1 MAGAGVTTPTAA
13 RATLPVLRALLD
25 QARRKDFASGVL
37 GVRAR
42 PEWSGAPAFTHADV
56 PVRVIGS
63 AAIATLS
70 FAVQIDAGHGSFSA
84 ILVRVA
90 IVASFFVAGFTMK
103 AAFMRLRGGKVKG
116 DRISLGEWLASPARA
131 TGLWRWKNAWGEPS
145 TSAARQRYMVLLYV
159 IALAQSDPRVGKR
172 PLRWRRGLPVTLRYE
187 LSTGLLPEAF
197 AAGEGE
203 WRDAAWA
210 HVSAQLSLLPP
221 VQSGSTDERTSGDSD
236 ERAGRDTDERSSGD
250 TDERKTGDTDRST
263 WPEPK
268 DIDPQVLA
276 RMVRTAIGRWERTHD
291 DGKPL
296 PALQL
301 ERHIKVRMSRKT
313 AADLLATG
321 YAAVGQR
328 KSGAQ

>member
-1 MAGAGVTTPTAA
+1 MLAGKSTVM
-13 RATLPVLRALLD
+13 
-25 QARRKDFASGVL
+25 S
-37 GVRAR
+37 
-42 PEWSGAPAFTHADV
+42 
-56 PVRVIGS
+56 
-63 AAIATLS
+63 
-70 FAVQIDAGHGSFSA
+70 
-84 ILVRVA
+84 
-90 IVASFFVAGFTMK
+90 
-103 AAFMRLRGGKVKG
+103 LRGGKVRADHIG
-116 DRISLGEWLASPARA
+116 AGEWVAHPVHSGR
-131 TGLWRWKNAWGEPS
+131 LWRWKQTWGEPS
-145 TSAARQRYMVLLYV
+145 RDVAQARYMVLLYARA
-159 IALAQSDPRVGKR
+159 IAQSDARVGR
-172 PLRWRRGLPVTLRYE
+172 GFRWRHRLPVTLRYQ
-187 LSTGLLPEAF
+187 LSTGLLPAAISAGQDGWQE
-197 AAGEGE
+197 AAG
-203 WRDAAWA
+203 A

-221 VQSGSTDERTSGDSD
+221 AQSGSTDERTSGDSD
-236 ERAGRDTDERSSGD
+236 ERTDRDTDERSGGD
-250 TDERKTGDTDRST
+250 TGERRAGDTDRST